1 MKKTLNWQKRE
12 LALAVALIVTGAA
25 ALPSI
30 AQAQDTAAAQT
41 QDTAAVQV
49 APPQIDEIVVMGRL
63 RDAARSIVMERV
75 EQPFAAEIVGIE
87 QISRAGDSDVAM
99 ALRRVTGLT
108 LVDGKY
114 IYVRG
119 LGERY
124 SSATL
129 NGAEIP
135 SPELS
140 RNVIPLDYIPASILE
155 SVKFTKP
162 IQRISQQRLVA
173 VTSIFVPV
181 ELRMTWYLT
190 CPLARAGILKARTR
204 DCVIWEIRA
213 VCHHPSWMPST
224 NTKVI
229 SVHPTSPA
237 LSFRAWAH
245 PQLRRRPAV
254 SASIVI

>member
-1 MKKTLNWQKRE
+1 MKNTLHWQKRE
-12 LALAVALIVTGAA
+12 LALAVALVLAGQTL
-25 ALPSI
+25 LPAV
-30 AQAQDTAAAQT
+30 AQAQDST
-41 QDTAAVQV
+41 VQ
-49 APPQIDEIVVMGRL
+49 APPEIDEIVVMGRL

-75 EQPFAAEIVGIE
+75 NQPFAAEIVGVE

-155 SVKFTKP
+155 SVK
-162 IQRISQQRLVA
+162 IH
-173 VTSIFVPV
+173 
-181 ELRMTWYLT
+181 
-190 CPLARAGILKARTR
+190 KAYSADQPAAFGGGNVDIRTR
-204 DCVIWEIRA
+204 GTPDDLVFD
-213 VCHHPSWMPST
+213 V
-224 NTKVI
+224 
-229 SVHPTSPA
+229 SVGTGWDSENSGKGLRNLGDQGGLPASITQAINNYQGDISPA
-237 LSFRAWAH
+237 
-245 PQLRRRPAV
+245 
-254 SASIVI
+254 